1 MPGYRYNSEWNDE
14 NELRCLVIFKQLE
27 EKKFPRGM
35 QIKLCREMSR
45 VTKLDVGNI
54 SAKVCNYK
62 SVAGVNNDSNASIKT
77 IEFYKRYGK
86 LSSPEIQKIIEKRNF

>member
-1 MPGYRYNSEWNDE
+1 MSGYRYNSEWNDE
-14 NELRCLVIFKQLE
+14 NELRCLIIFKRLE

-35 QIKLCREMSR
+35 QIEFCREMSR

-62 SVAGVNNDSNASIKT
+62 SVAGVNNESNASTKT
-77 IEFYKRYGK
+77 IEIYRRYRK
-86 LSSPEIQKIIEKRNF
+86 LSIPEIQKIFEKRNV